1 MATTDLAPCLGP
13 PDS

>member
-1 MATTDLAPCLGP
+1 MTTTDLAPCLGP